1 MRAAVPSSA
10 STGGIFGQC
19 VDWSARSADCI
30 LISSMKSTL
39 ARRIFL
45 AHLELSYRLG
55 RKVTLAEFGE
65 LVARQMKRST
75 PFSAA
80 AVSRWEAGTKIPG
93 GDVIEAIAAV
103 THTDPGWISHGD
115 RSAAPA
121 PPRTGEAEAA
131 EPLIAEELS
140 DREESEQSLPP
151 EPGKLR
157 PKRATE

>member
-1 MRAAVPSSA
+1 MPLTV
-10 STGGIFGQC
+10 
-19 VDWSARSADCI
+19 
-30 LISSMKSTL
+30 

-65 LVARQMKRST
+65 LVAEQMGRKA

-80 AVSRWEAGTKIPG
+80 AVSRWEAGTQIPSA
-93 GDVIEAIAAV
+93 DVIEAIAGV

-121 PPRTGEAEAA
+121 PRLVGDSAA
-131 EPLIAEELS
+131 LEDARRL
-140 DREESEQSLPP
+140 RSEQPRKS
-151 EPGKLR
+151 K
-157 PKRATE
+157 PKRRAD

>member
-1 MRAAVPSSA
+1 MR
-10 STGGIFGQC
+10 
-19 VDWSARSADCI
+19 
-30 LISSMKSTL
+30 STL

-55 RKVTLAEFGE
+55 RKVTLAELGE

-80 AVSRWEAGTKIPG
+80 AVSRWEAGTKIPNA
-93 GDVIEAIAAV
+93 DVIEAIAAV

-121 PPRTGEAEAA
+121 PQRVGDQTPAETL
-131 EPLIAEELS
+131 PLSGEELS
-140 DREESEQSLPP
+140 VPKEVERPP
-151 EPGKLR
+151 APRGAKIRGKR
-157 PKRATE
+157 RGE

>member
-1 MRAAVPSSA
+1 MS
-10 STGGIFGQC
+10 
-19 VDWSARSADCI
+19 
-30 LISSMKSTL
+30 STL

-65 LVARQMKRST
+65 LVAKQMKRDT

-80 AVSRWEAGTKIPG
+80 AVSRWEAGTKIPSA
-93 GDVIEAIAAV
+93 DVVEAIAAV

-121 PPRTGEAEAA
+121 PRLGDEIAAPEELAVVDEESLPTREAEQA
-131 EPLIAEELS
+131 
-140 DREESEQSLPP
+140 PP
-151 EPGKLR
+151 EQKIK
-157 PKRATE
+157 PKRPAE